1 MITSVGH
8 GAIALG
14 QNATIQ
20 ASQTCSI
27 GISPPLAQVPLRA
40 LGNRCAATQAWAS
53 PPPLGRPAQA
63 DTWTGVEPRL
73 LELAGVS
80 RARLDDLSRALA
92 DKPLSGDAL
101 AQLIEGGFHRTV
113 LAKPMAAV
121 LVANAMPQLLDPG
134 DASFA
139 AWEEVLVLA
148 LVQPP
153 DQWKAQCMG
162 LRSRLLSGVASGEP
176 LFTGLYDVLQRHT
189 DASARQASDG
199 AARRPSASCPCPP
212 QMTDPTATMLLD
224 VGRDARLAPSVL
236 QSMLN
241 GVRVVVDWMS
251 STFMIRN
258 PWHGSDTDPGTR
270 QQAAWKRP
278 TTDPST
284 RKTWPF
290 SFPAIFPGADA
301 SELRPIIAGAGVPDE
316 PFTSDISVNQPTI
329 RTDSQAAFADS
340 RGDLRIL
347 HEALREHQML
357 LRQSKQPSAQ
367 VCTDQVFLPVGT
379 HSLAAEYTARISEV
393 LTHLKLRLVLGSN
406 LPDFYDSMGIAS
418 SGTAE
423 LLGQLST
430 KKLDLKEAFTVALSF
445 GWGAQPCFRFNGTSA
460 KGSPI
465 AVDIKGPRA
474 LMLSGYLARIREVQK
489 EAQHRGTRSKG
500 SDEALL
506 RKLIVRDDAKVAL
519 QSLAR
524 FYGIAVPDAAT
535 RADLQ
540 TAIDELRP
548 KASLIASA
556 GDQRPPAIA
565 TSFSIDTINPP
576 EPIYRAS
583 NEHETSDYGAIS
595 REIKL
600 ACTQARED
608 RVAQLTQSH
617 GDSAKGLFLSGL
629 KSSGGISLR
638 LKLDDTDGEDDT
650 YVERHSV
657 NPRHASTVEEY
668 FDQCADLLGDYM
680 TKKIRDKD
688 GENEGAINIAWLE
701 LHLYVPHF
709 VASELVVTSD
719 DVKVFNM
726 RDATPPF
733 LYVDPGCMS
742 ADASQA
748 VSKAMGDITTE
759 LPISNGD
766 ASKAPTILAAVNRR
780 LGTERTPDRVS
791 EAVDSVLEAY
801 YRISSQGIARQQR
814 LLLAKQPTEEEFLSR
829 VICRQLGIDEF
840 NWPIIMGRQI
850 LFNFE
855 TGPENRG
862 SFLRGEASVSK
873 TMLELVYDEDLRREI
888 GLATNKDGTCAAVA
902 ASIANACLIPCDQ
915 QVVQANIGAF
925 FNAFSVLGLIS
936 GVSSEPLPTLLIHAG
951 REFSRYNDQ
960 YAINATDAYRK
971 LEAERT
977 VLASGSVLRRLG
989 QAVRVAK
996 QSARASRSIDFQGL
1010 LTHEERAGLD
1020 AAAARFRDFLS
1031 VRRNG
1036 DAFHDLQPGWE
1047 QALAQLRSITLE
1059 ICRNAPLS
1067 TCMAIN
1073 LISDIDDGAD
1083 LKTVALD
1090 GLFYLSSA
1098 MRNIPGQRLGALI
1111 HAGSNAWTLEQS
1123 VEAYGRAVKD
1133 GRYEDANKNLANI
1146 LMSGHSL
1153 LSSGAALVERGRD
1166 SISERSLR
1174 DTSDAAANE
1183 ALDPGEPPPVPSGA
1197 QITDHYWSADKEG
1210 IFSRQSIG
1218 REVCSSLWNGDVLV
1232 EGGARA
1238 ISLNNDVST
1247 AYMLGDTPCRAV
1259 RAASGALEL
1268 WPVRDLAL
1276 AENAWLRAP
1285 GAPGVSYSH
1294 PALPAFPQTFA
1305 GPSGGRTALPH
1316 DAVAWFDN
1324 HVSIFES
1331 IQAEHVDAEGR
1342 QIGPSS
1348 VHMGILEHK
1357 YVLDQ
1362 DGAAEILEHLGSR
1375 NGKTQ
1380 FVRNDGSTFTVE
1392 RSLPAWPQYKS
1403 EIKATVVGSSGM
1415 FVAAEVSGA
1424 VDGLDDKR
1432 RISGAVA
1439 AKKNGGHELVVE
1451 LDVGVY
1457 YRGDLPAGVS
1467 LPLNQPASNP
1477 GLRAFELGLRRI
1489 SPSADPKRASPSV
1502 WHARGAYRDS
1512 EIAHDDFALELLFGS
1527 KLANRAYSNNYPWVQ
1542 AQHELIQSARLVLPP
1557 EVRTTEHP
1565 YYELATI
1572 EADAIL
1578 FAPRSRAVLA
1588 NTLIA
1593 QTVEWGPLSSPAD
1606 LDLVEGFLR
1615 SVLVNDAGDGV
1626 DAPGSRS
1633 PLLGANE
1640 RIPEDANGRDT
1651 MHAQLKTRLHNRNL
1665 VLADVETTKG
1675 KKVQFVNIHATD
1687 ASEVVVA
1694 GSEVH
1699 VSSQAGGSARDVIIK
1714 PGQKAVHGGSTES
1727 VVRHIQSLYPNPL
1740 DVRSITIFSLDAISH
1755 RLAEDIFTSSASG
1768 YKYRSILRLRSE
1780 GDAEIPAS
1788 IDRKSRP
1795 DVGIIR
1801 PAVVD
1806 MSVAN
1811 LVTGGDQKDA
1821 YQWGGHYYVPLG
1833 SEGVYRAEWD
1843 SGNAGFRLLPEAGKS
1858 SPVESLPLARKVN
1871 GHFRLINPPLDI
1883 SSRTTVSTADRRRL
1897 KQELEMD
1904 PTPQVLH
1911 AIRRQGRDIVIVADP
1926 ETVSEK
1932 VKLDG
1937 RWVITVNGVEYGRAL
1952 TETGAPAYVRDHP
1965 EEAMEMVCGGR
1976 PARAVE
1982 PLCVAGAGSYIES
1995 KYALKAADLPAEG
2008 TDVPDTEDWTTWTSD
2023 TRVYG
2028 TALSGRGELASW
2040 ATGMQLVPYEG
2051 RYCKLDAS
2059 REQPKGLTPRERR
2072 EFGLPA
2078 SVAYADSV
2086 EARLMYRKGHGAR
2099 VRIENFETHLPGSTL
2114 EVGASMFKKKDSHT
2128 EWVVTLYDGQWYQG
2142 SFDRPSGAATPVT
2155 FPMTKMRSE
2164 ADLSEQEREI
2174 QRLHAG
2180 LQTANYHAKTTS
2192 PEKLKEIMEINRR
2205 LGLSPATFDA
2215 CVYFDSSTTG
2225 EQAFLFDRFT
2235 REHVQVRV
2243 REAARWSW
2251 LKLDEVAADP
2261 EVARSRNDLVEIS
2274 RAVFDDQTIRSIDD
2288 LLKFSADKKI
2298 PIGPRNFLL
2307 VRENSGDIY
2316 FSISGRPKDKM
2327 TPSLFKAGGRAEI
2340 EVGGKKVAIVYIDA
2354 DPSLDTYMAALER
2367 SGDYPR
2373 ALPTAASPDQLSA
2386 APSVFDVTTSRATDT
2401 ERKMIAY
2408 LTQGGVPNRSS
2419 ADLVEV
2425 LNRNDACKSCASLL
2439 QQYFKPFAKVIHF
2452 YGNDYTKY

>member
-1 MITSVGH
+1 MITSAGH
-8 GAIALG
+8 SAIALG
-14 QNATIQ
+14 QNATVQ
-20 ASQTCSI
+20 ASQTCFT
-27 GISPPLAQVPLRA
+27 GTLAPVAHVPLRA
-40 LGNRCAATQAWAS
+40 LGNRYVATQVWVS
-53 PPPLGRPAQA
+53 PPSLDSPIQPA
-63 DTWTGVEPRL
+63 TWTGAEPRL

-80 RARLDDLSRALA
+80 RARLDDLSRALV
-92 DKPLSGDAL
+92 DKPLSSDAL
-101 AQLIEGGFHRTV
+101 TQLIEGRFHSTV
-113 LAKPMAAV
+113 LAKPMAVV

-134 DASFA
+134 DASYA

-148 LVQPP
+148 LVLPP

-162 LRSRLLSGVASGEP
+162 LRSRLSSEAASRVP
-176 LFTGLYDVLQRHT
+176 LFIGLHEALQRHT
-189 DASARQASDG
+189 DAAARPSSPG
-199 AARRPSASCPCPP
+199 AARRPSASYPSRP
-212 QMTDPTATMLLD
+212 QMTDPTATMLLE
-224 VGRDARLAPSVL
+224 VGRDARLAPSLL

-251 STFMIRN
+251 STFMIRD
-258 PWHGSDTDPGTR
+258 PWPGSDTDIGTS
-270 QQAAWKRP
+270 QQAEWMRP
-278 TTDPST
+278 TSDPSIQ
-284 RKTWPF
+284 RAWPF
-290 SFPAIFPGADA
+290 SFPAIFPGAGA
-301 SELRPIIAGAGVPDE
+301 SEPPPINAGAGVPDK
-316 PFTSDISVNQPTI
+316 PFTSDISINQPTTRI
-329 RTDSQAAFADS
+329 ETQATFVDS

-347 HEALREHQML
+347 HEALREYQML
-357 LRQSKQPSAQ
+357 LRPSKQPSAH
-367 VCTDQVFLPVGT
+367 VCTDQLFLPVGT

-393 LTHLKLRLVLGSN
+393 LTHLKLRLVLGSD
-406 LPDFYDSMGIAS
+406 LPDLYDSMGIAS

-430 KKLDLKEAFTVALSF
+430 RKLDLKEAFTVALSF
-445 GWGAQPCFRFNGTSA
+445 GWGAQPYFRFNGTNA

-474 LMLSGYLARIREVQK
+474 LMLSGYMARIRDVQK
-489 EAQHRGTRSKG
+489 ESQHRGSRPKG
-500 SDEALL
+500 LDEALL
-506 RKLIVRDDAKVAL
+506 RKLVVRDDAQVTL

-524 FYGIAVPDAAT
+524 FYGITVPDAAT

-556 GDQRPPAIA
+556 GDRRPPAIA
-565 TSFSIDTINPP
+565 TSFSIDTINPSA
-576 EPIYRAS
+576 PIYRTS
-583 NEHETSDYGAIS
+583 NQHETSDYGAIS

-600 ACTQARED
+600 ACSQARED
-608 RVAQLTQSH
+608 RVAQLMQSH
-617 GDSAKGLFLSGL
+617 GDSAAALLLGGL
-629 KSSGGISLR
+629 KRSGGISLK

-650 YVERHSV
+650 YVEKHSV
-657 NPRHASTVEEY
+657 NPQHATTLEEY
-668 FDQCADLLGDYM
+668 FDQSADLLGDYM

-709 VASELVVTSD
+709 VASDRVVTSD

-726 RDATPPF
+726 RSVTPPF

-742 ADASQA
+742 ADANQA
-748 VSKAMGDITTE
+748 VSKAMGDITAE
-759 LPISNGD
+759 LRICNGD
-766 ASKAPTILAAVNRR
+766 ASKAPTLLAAVNRK
-780 LGTERTPDRVS
+780 LGSERTPDRVA
-791 EAVDSVLEAY
+791 EAMDSVLEAY
-801 YRISSQGIARQQR
+801 YRISSQGIAKQQR
-814 LLLAKQPTEEEFLSR
+814 LLLAQQPTEEEFLSR
-829 VICRQLGIDEF
+829 AICRQLGIDEF
-840 NWPIIMGRQI
+840 NWPIIMGRRI
-850 LFNFE
+850 PFSYE

-862 SFLRGEASVSK
+862 SFVRGDASVSK

-888 GLATNKDGTCAAVA
+888 GLATNKDVTCAAVA
-902 ASIANACLIPCDQ
+902 ASIAEACLIPCDQ

-925 FNAFSVLGLIS
+925 FNAFSVLGLVG
-936 GVSSEPLPTLLIHAG
+936 GVSSEPLPASLLHAS
-951 REFSRYNDQ
+951 REFSRYNDH
-960 YAINATDAYRK
+960 YVRNAIDAYRK
-971 LEAERT
+971 LEAEQT
-977 VLASGSVLRRLG
+977 VLTSASALRRLG
-989 QAVRVAK
+989 QARRVAK
-996 QSARASRSIDFQGL
+996 QSAQPSLPIDFQGL
-1010 LTHEERAGLD
+1010 LTDEERAGLND
-1020 AAAARFRDFLS
+1020 AAAKFRDFLL

-1036 DAFHDLQPGWE
+1036 DAFHDLQPGWK
-1047 QALAQLRSITLE
+1047 QALTQLRAITLE

-1067 TCMAIN
+1067 TCMAID
-1073 LISDIDDGAD
+1073 LISDIDEGAD

-1090 GLFYLSSA
+1090 SLFYLSSA
-1098 MRNIPGQRLGALI
+1098 MSGLKAQRLGALM

-1133 GRYEDANKNLANI
+1133 GRYEDANKNLAGI

-1166 SISERSLR
+1166 AISERSLR
-1174 DTSDAAANE
+1174 GTSDAAANE
-1183 ALDPGEPPPVPSGA
+1183 VLDPGEPPAVPSGA
-1197 QITDHYWSADKEG
+1197 QVADHYWSADKEG

-1218 REVCSSLWNGDVLV
+1218 RQVFSSLWNGDVLV

-1238 ISLNNDVST
+1238 ISLNNDVTT
-1247 AYMLGDTPCRAV
+1247 AYMLGDTPCQAV

-1276 AENAWLRAP
+1276 AEDSWLLAP
-1285 GAPGVSYSH
+1285 DALGVSYSH
-1294 PALPAFPQTFA
+1294 PGLPAFPRTFA
-1305 GPSGGRTALPH
+1305 GPAGGETALPH

-1331 IQAEHVDAEGR
+1331 IQAEHVDAEGQ

-1362 DGAAEILEHLGSR
+1362 GGTVEILEHLGSR
-1375 NGKTQ
+1375 EGKTQ
-1380 FVRNDGSTFTVE
+1380 FVRSDGSTFTVE
-1392 RSLPAWPQYKS
+1392 RAIPAWPQYKS

-1415 FVAAEVSGA
+1415 FVAAEVTGA

-1439 AKKNGGHELVVE
+1439 ARKNGGHELVVE

-1467 LPLNQPASNP
+1467 LPLNQPASDP

-1489 SPSADPKRASPSV
+1489 SPAADPKRASPSV

-1542 AQHELIQSARLVLPP
+1542 AQHEIIQSARLALPP

-1565 YYELATI
+1565 YYELPTI

-1593 QTVEWGPLSSPAD
+1593 QSVEWGPLSSPAD

-1615 SVLVNDAGDGV
+1615 SVLVNDAGEGA

-1633 PLLGANE
+1633 PLLGSNE
-1640 RIPEDANGRDT
+1640 RIPVDANGRET
-1651 MHAQLKTRLHNRNL
+1651 MHAQLKMRMQNRNL
-1665 VLADVETTKG
+1665 VLAEVETTKG
-1675 KKVQFVNIHATD
+1675 KKVQFVNVHATD
-1687 ASEVVVA
+1687 ESEVVVA

-1699 VSSQAGGSARDVIIK
+1699 ASSQAGGSSWGVIIK
-1714 PGQKAVHGGSTES
+1714 PGQKTIHGGSTVS

-1740 DVRSITIFSLDAISH
+1740 DVRSITIFSLDTISH

-1768 YKYRSILRLRSE
+1768 YKYRSILRLRRQ
-1780 GDAEIPAS
+1780 GDAEIPALP
-1788 IDRKSRP
+1788 DRRARP
-1795 DVGIIR
+1795 DIGIIR

-1806 MSVAN
+1806 LSVAN
-1811 LVTGGDQKDA
+1811 LVTGGDEKDA
-1821 YQWGGHYYVPLG
+1821 YQWGDHYYIPLG

-1843 SGNAGFRLLPEAGKS
+1843 AENAGFRLIPEAGKS

-1883 SSRTTVSTADRRRL
+1883 SSRTTVSIADRQRL
-1897 KQELEMD
+1897 KQELEKD

-1911 AIRRQGRDIVIVADP
+1911 TIRQQGRDVIIVANP
-1926 ETVSEK
+1926 EMVSEK
-1932 VKLDG
+1932 MKLDG

-1952 TETGAPAYVRDHP
+1952 TETGALAYVRDNP

-2008 TDVPDTEDWTTWTSD
+2008 TDVPDTEDWTIWTSD

-2028 TALSGRGELASW
+2028 TTLSGNGALASW
-2040 ATGMQLVPYEG
+2040 ATGMQLVPYEN
-2051 RYCKLDAS
+2051 RYCRLDAS

-2099 VRIENFETHLPGSTL
+2099 VRIENFETHLPGSKL
-2114 EVGASMFKKKDSHT
+2114 EVGASIFKMKDSHT

-2142 SFDRPSGAATPVT
+2142 SFDRPSGAPTPVII
-2155 FPMTKMRSE
+2155 PMTKMRSE
-2164 ADLSEQEREI
+2164 ADLSEEEKEI

-2205 LGLSPATFDA
+2205 LGVSPATFDA

-2235 REHVQVRV
+2235 RENVQVRV
-2243 REAARWSW
+2243 REAAKWSW

-2261 EVARSRNDLVEIS
+2261 EVARSRNDLLEVS
-2274 RAVFDDQTIRSIDD
+2274 RAVFDDQMIRSIDD
-2288 LLKFSADKKI
+2288 LLKFSADKKK
-2298 PIGPRNFLL
+2298 PIGPKNFLL

-2316 FSISGRPKDKM
+2316 FSISGRPNDKM
-2327 TPSLFKAGGRAEI
+2327 TPALFKAGGRAEVD
-2340 EVGGKKVAIVYIDA
+2340 VGGKKVAIVYIDA
-2354 DPSLDTYMAALER
+2354 DPSLDAYMEALDR
-2367 SGDYPR
+2367 SEDYPR